1 MCRNAP
7 QGDGDK
13 VKPRLRNAIRV
24 AEIVIIAILASNAL
38 ITYREL
44 HMLRKVPVALP
55 SYQFQVTGEAD
66 KAAVETRGTW
76 IAEKGPSAPLQTTT
90 IECRKTGMQCQE
102 SSAVLVFVSGTA
114 VMESAHTTFDVDRW
128 DDKEIVTKP
137 VRGNC
142 VDRTLVLNLVEKR
155 ASSRWSPSSAEGKC
169 SESPERVL
177 ELVAGYKVRSDALRK
192 ASPF

>member
-1 MCRNAP
+1 M
-7 QGDGDK
+7 
-13 VKPRLRNAIRV
+13 

-44 HMLRKVPVALP
+44 QMLRKVPVALP
-55 SYQFQVTGEAD
+55 SYQFEVTGDAD

-76 IAEKGPSAPLQTTT
+76 IAEKGPAAPLQTTM
-90 IECRKTGMQCQE
+90 IECRKAGMQCQE
-102 SSAVLVFVSGTA
+102 SSAVLVFVSGSA

-128 DDKEIVTKP
+128 DDTEIVTKP
-137 VRGNC
+137 VRGPC
-142 VDRTLVLNLVEKR
+142 VERTLVLNLVEKR
-155 ASSRWSPSSAEGKC
+155 ARSRFSQSAADGKC
-169 SESPERVL
+169 DQAPERVL